1 MHMVHLQ
8 RHTVIS
14 SQFRK
19 FARDS
24 SPNHPQ
30 ERGRG
35 KRGEE
40 IKPSE
45 WVVTGV
51 VLSFTF
57 PLGNKAPL
65 GSLFRVDFFLESL
78 P

>member
-8 RHTVIS
+8 RHAVIS

-19 FARDS
+19 FARDF

-30 ERGRG
+30 ERGR
-35 KRGEE
+35 EE
-40 IKPSE
+40 IKGRSNRVSG

-65 GSLFRVDFFLESL
+65 GSTIALILS
-78 P
+78 